1 MTDFKTWSIRKLKSF
16 LKEIEH
22 GGQGTQD
29 LILKDQI
36 IQLIESKRKDDER
49 GKKPISMQYQ
59 LTNLFGKM
67 RKAKKSKCG

>member
-1 MTDFKTWSIRKLKSF
+1 MTDYKTWSIRKLKSF

-49 GKKPISMQYQ
+49 GK
-59 LTNLFGKM
+59 
-67 RKAKKSKCG
+67 